1 MVCGGVGSH
10 CLGSSTLMSLLCC
23 MLWPLLMPAL
33 ALPIL
38 DIVIRFSVFVPHYVL
53 WLSVVLYIV
62 ML

>member
-33 ALPIL
+33 DLLDLPIL
-38 DIVIRFSVFVPHYVL
+38 DIVVPHYVL
-53 WLSVVLYIV
+53 VLYIV